1 MEIVGIDGDREKG
14 ISLADAGTTRMYSP
28 PKKIGQGTTAKQK
41 SDQIKSNKENKI
53 LLAQ

>member
-14 ISLADAGTTRMYSP
+14 ISLADAGTRTYSP

-41 SDQIKSNKENKI
+41 SDQIKSNKGNKI

>member
-1 MEIVGIDGDREKG
+1 MGDREKG
-14 ISLADAGTTRMYSP
+14 ISLAEACTRMNSP

-41 SDQIKSNKENKI
+41 SDQIKSNKDNKI